1 MTEPLSIALF
11 LIALAAVLATGVFY
25 QRARSLKRAYDD
37 MQTRLISL
45 EEQSGQCQQMLQQSK
60 EQQARL
66 EVQSEHLTKQ
76 LEQAQSRLVQTEMQL
91 TENRQQ
97 QSQLAAEK
105 AELQERLQQQAKAA
119 GEKIALLQQAEE
131 NLQTVFKSLSADA
144 LSKNNESFLKLAE
157 ESLSRF
163 QHRAKDDLETRQK
176 AIAELTTPIRERLER
191 FDEKINSLEKARV
204 GAYAEIHQQINE
216 LVQNHLPRLHSETE
230 GLVKALR
237 QPQAR
242 GRWGELQLKRVVEMA
257 GMLEHCDFKEQ
268 VSQSS
273 ETGRLRPDLIVYLP
287 GGRQVVVDAKAPVD
301 AYLTAVE
308 AEDDQSRRAAL
319 QHHARQVRNHVSQLA
334 KKSYFDQ
341 FDPTPE
347 FVVLF
352 VPGEA
357 FFSAALSE
365 DPGLIEFGAENRVI
379 PASPTT
385 LIALL
390 KAVSYGWRQEAMAEN
405 AREVAELGKTL
416 YQRISTLGNHWA
428 KVGERLNQTVDVYN
442 KSVGALETRVL
453 PSARKFRDLKTV
465 SDKREIEPQ
474 QPVTQE
480 PRTIT
485 APELLAGNAESPSG
499 EQSH

>member
-1 MTEPLSIALF
+1 MIETIIAVMGLG
-11 LIALAAVLATGVFY
+11 LLTAGVMAAVFFQKMRGAQMHAAESG
-25 QRARSLKRAYDD
+25 QA
-37 MQTRLISL
+37 QTRLETQL
-45 EEQSGQCQQMLQQSK
+45 ETQTAQVQQL
-60 EQQARL
+60 EQQTARL
-66 EVQSEHLTKQ
+66 EVQIEHEQKQ
-76 LEQAQSRLVQTEMQL
+76 HALLSQRLAETEQALGEQRDTLSKR
-91 TENRQQ
+91 
-97 QSQLAAEK
+97 AAEK
-105 AELQERLQQQAKAA
+105 AELEERLYQQQQASA
-119 GEKIALLQQAEE
+119 EKLALLEQAEE
-131 NLQTVFKSLSADA
+131 KLQNVFKSLSADA

-157 ESLSRF
+157 ENLSRF

-191 FDEKINSLEKARV
+191 FDEKINTLEKARV
-204 GAYAEIHQQINE
+204 GAYSEIHQQINE

-268 VSQSS
+268 VSQNS
-273 ETGRLRPDLIVYLP
+273 EAGRLRPDLIVYLP

-308 AEDDQSRRAAL
+308 AEDDHARRAAL
-319 QHHARQVRNHVSQLA
+319 QHHARQVRSHVSQLA

-416 YQRISTLGNHWA
+416 YERISTLGNHWA

-442 KSVGALETRVL
+442 KSVGTLETRVL

-465 SDKREIEPQ
+465 SAEREISTQ
-474 QPVTQE
+474 KPVTQE
-480 PRTIT
+480 SRSIT
-485 APELLAGNAESPSG
+485 APEFQPPADHSRDD
-499 EQSH
+499 